1 MTQHEKISTWKW
13 KMLFGHLKGLHI
25 LLPKMQNAIW
35 LILPTMT
42 KPFVTNN
49 NFSISTAQWRIWNR
63 SNVKYPARGNCTE
76 EVQNHSESATIK
88 TALVCNQTG
97 NAEAPQVR
105 SGQQALPIAAN
116 IITSEMFNDNYLN
129 QSEFELEITWSCG
142 WDRRVRWQDF
152 SVYKFT
158 PTGILLKIGYAT
170 AEKLKSI
177 MWIQI
182 HVVAIT
188 HFNDIRVRWLSTS
201 WSF

>member
-1 MTQHEKISTWKW
+1 
-13 KMLFGHLKGLHI
+13 
-25 LLPKMQNAIW
+25 
-35 LILPTMT
+35 MT

-158 PTGILLKIGYAT
+158 PAGILLKIGYAT
-170 AEKLKSI
+170 AEKSKSI

-188 HFNDIRVRWLSTS
+188 HFDDIRVRWLSTS